1 MKRFFSDIK
10 KFGNYITYSA
20 HSELKAEVAGSF
32 LSWLWWILDPM
43 LYMAVYSFIAIL
55 IFNRPEPHFPVFV
68 FVGLN
73 VWQFFSKSLK
83 SSVGIISANRGIVS
97 KVYLPKHMFVLS
109 KMCVLAFK
117 MFVSFALTAVFLI
130 FDCLFGDPVQ
140 ITFRILY
147 LIPLFAL
154 LFIGTFAVSL
164 FIMHFGVFVEDL
176 SNVITVVLQ
185 LGFYVSGVFFS
196 LENRLTGSLAILGKI
211 LTNVN
216 PLAFIMADMRTAI
229 LGGDSF
235 HFVAFAVWFVIASI
249 AAILGVRLVY
259 NFENSYVKVI

>member
-1 MKRFFSDIK
+1 MKRFFGDIK
-10 KFGNYITYSA
+10 KFSNYLVYSA
-20 HSELKAEVAGSF
+20 RSELKAEVAGSF

-43 LYMAVYSFIAIL
+43 LYMLVYSFIAIL

-68 FVGLN
+68 FIGLN
-73 VWQFFSKSLK
+73 CWQFFSKTLK
-83 SSVGIISANRGIVS
+83 ASVGIISANRGIVT

-109 KMCVLAFK
+109 KMFVLAFK
-117 MFVSFALTAVFLI
+117 MFVSFALTAVFLVI
-130 FDCLFGDPVQ
+130 DCVSGNPVQ
-140 ITFRILY
+140 ISFRILY

-154 LFIGTFAVSL
+154 LFIGTFALNL
-164 FIMHFGVFVEDL
+164 FVMHFGVFVEDL

-196 LENRLTGSLAILGKI
+196 LENRLTGDLAILGKI

-216 PLAFIMADMRTAI
+216 PLAFIMADMRSVI
-229 LGGDSF
+229 IGGGEL
-235 HFVAFAVWFVIASI
+235 HLVAFAVWFVIASV
-249 AAILGVRLVY
+249 AAILGIKLIY